1 MDYMIKDA
9 QGNRTVSLDAKLM
22 HEGELFLT
30 GEITSE
36 SAMLLHKQIIALRS
50 DGVTKAKVWISSV
63 GGDVAAALHIIDIIR
78 ETDMAISLIVCDK
91 AYSAAAMIL
100 AAGQKGRRFC
110 MQHSRIMIHEIST
123 QINGQYSSIRNLS
136 ENVMLTNRIVN
147 ELMAKSTGKKV
158 KEIEEAVS
166 YDHFMTAEAAVE
178 FGIVDSIVELSD
190 LYKKRRLL

>member
-1 MDYMIKDA
+1 M
-9 QGNRTVSLDAKLM
+9 
-22 HEGELFLT
+22 
-30 GEITSE
+30 
-36 SAMLLHKQIIALRS
+36 
-50 DGVTKAKVWISSV
+50 
-63 GGDVAAALHIIDIIR
+63 HIIDIIR